1 MVNNCP
7 ASCRQVEKSWKVT
20 AKSGLLSPFN
30 FLTHTC
36 SIPWTSTSWEIYQML
51 RSTSPFF
58 PVEAILKLDGHWS
71 SNLSYQVSVV
81 TELEVSIEKC
91 GASWVAPVLKNP
103 PANAGDKRDAG
114 LIYVSERS
122 PGEGHGNLLQY
133 SCLENSMDREA
144 WQATVHKVTKSQ
156 TRLKQLNVHV
166 EKYTSRFPCSIGLSF
181 NDVLLFSR

>member
-36 SIPWTSTSWEIYQML
+36 SIPWTSTSWEVYQML

-103 PANAGDKRDAG
+103 PAKAGDKRDAG